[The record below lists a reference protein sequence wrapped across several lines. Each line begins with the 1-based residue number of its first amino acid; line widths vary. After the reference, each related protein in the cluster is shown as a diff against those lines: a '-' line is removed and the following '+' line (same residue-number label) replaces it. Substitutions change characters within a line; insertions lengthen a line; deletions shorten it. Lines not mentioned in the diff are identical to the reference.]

1 MGENLSV
8 SGENSNKLTYSV
20 LLEPLEKGGFLA
32 TVLGWP
38 QCQAVGKSREE
49 AIARLRELVAARLE
63 KAEVV
68 SMEVERPEKEHPWM
82 KFAGMFKDDPYFDEM
97 MADIEAFRRE
107 RDAEMEA
114 YYQEMDAMEEVK
126 AK

>member
-1 MGENLSV
+1 MSV
-8 SGENSNKLTYSV
+8 STENSNKLTYSV
-20 LLEPLEKGGFLA
+20 LLEPLDKGGFLA

-38 QCQAVGKSREE
+38 QCQAVGENREE

-68 SMEVERPEKEHPWM
+68 SMEVEPPQKEHPWM

-97 MADIEAFRRE
+97 MEFIEEDRR
-107 RDAEMEA
+107 RLDAEMEA
-114 YYQEMDAMEEVK
+114 YYREMDAMEEVK
-126 AK
+126 VK